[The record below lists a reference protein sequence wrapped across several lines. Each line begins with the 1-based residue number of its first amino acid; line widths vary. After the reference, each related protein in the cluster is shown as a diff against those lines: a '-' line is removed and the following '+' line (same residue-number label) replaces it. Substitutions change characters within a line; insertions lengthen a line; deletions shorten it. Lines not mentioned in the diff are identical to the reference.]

1 MELRTEFL
9 EHSLRQ
15 AAELAGKAA
24 SSDDLQHALEI
35 CRKSMEYYRWHKDSL
50 PAEARDRIAEQL
62 AQITE
67 QLARLIGESFAARE
81 PNTD

>member
-35 CRKSMEYYRWHKDSL
+35 CRKSMEYYRWYKIRCRPR
-50 PAEARDRIAEQL
+50 PATALQ
-62 AQITE
+62 
-67 QLARLIGESFAARE
+67 SS
-81 PNTD
+81 